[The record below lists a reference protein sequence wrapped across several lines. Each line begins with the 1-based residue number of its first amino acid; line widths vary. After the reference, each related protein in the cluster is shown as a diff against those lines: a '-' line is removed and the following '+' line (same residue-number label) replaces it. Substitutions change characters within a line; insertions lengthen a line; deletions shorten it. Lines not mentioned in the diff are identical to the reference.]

1 VKILLSL
8 LFIISTLFGAEVKE
22 LTWKRGESFLTFL
35 NAHNISQDLYFN
47 LSKSDQELCSELTAG
62 IKYQILYD
70 NDENILQVLIPI
82 SEEMQIHISKN
93 NNKIDNNKSNSTYKV
108 NFVPIQFTE
117 ITQSISIPIKWSP
130 YQDILDNTS
139 NKLLANEFIRAFKRS
154 VDFRKMRVGDN
165 IAIKFTQRIRNGR
178 YFGNPIIHAA
188 MVEIRKRKHYIYMND
203 NDGRYYDE
211 KARSLTSFF
220 MKVPLRYKRISD
232 GFTYKRWHP
241 IKKRYRAHLGI
252 DYAAPTGRKIFAS
265 ADGKIIHKGRK
276 GGYGKTIMIRHKG
289 NYRTLYA
296 HMSRYRSGL
305 KIGSWVKQGRHI
317 GYVGSTGMSTGPHLH
332 FGLYKNG
339 RAVNPNKVITITKEK
354 LRGKAKKKF
363 LVSIKKLSKE
373 LLDTI
378 DNNDNVPLNIKIF
391 KNKSELKLVS

>member
-1 VKILLSL
+1 MLSA
-8 LFIISTLFGAEVKE
+8 LFGAEVKE

-35 NAHNISQDLYFN
+35 DSQTISQDLYFN

-70 NDENILQVLIPI
+70 DKGNILQVLIPI
-82 SEEMQIHISKN
+82 SEEIQIHIKRN
-93 NNKIDNNKSNSTYKV
+93 NNNYEVDFI
-108 NFVPIQFTE
+108 PIIFTE
-117 ITQSISIPIKWSP
+117 ITQTISIPIKWSP

-165 IAIKFTQRIRNGR
+165 VAIKFTQRIRNGK
-178 YFGNPIIHAA
+178 YFGNPVIHAA
-188 MVEIRKRKHYIYMND
+188 MVEVRKRKHYIFMNEK
-203 NDGRYYDE
+203 DGRYYDK

-220 MKVPLRYKRISD
+220 MKVPLRYRRISD
-232 GFTYKRWHP
+232 PFTYKRWHP

-265 ADGKIIHKGRK
+265 ADGKIIHRRRK
-276 GGYGKTIMIRHKG
+276 GGYGKTIIIRHKG
-289 NYRTLYA
+289 NYKTLYA

-305 KIGSWVKQGRHI
+305 RSGSWVKQGQHI

-332 FGLYKNG
+332 FGLYRNG
-339 RAVNPNKVITITKEK
+339 RALNPNKIITITKNK
-354 LRGKAKKKF
+354 LRGKSKKVF
-363 LVSIKKLSKE
+363 LSSIKKLSKE

-378 DNNDNVPLNIKIF
+378 VHDIPPLNIQEFESKTLLT
-391 KNKSELKLVS
+391 KA

>member
-1 VKILLSL
+1 MKILLSL
-8 LFIISTLFGAEVKE
+8 LFIISALFSAEVKE

-47 LSKSDQELCSELTAG
+47 LSSSEQELCSELTAG

-70 NDENILQVLIPI
+70 DDDKILQVLIPI
-82 SEEMQIHISKN
+82 SEEMQIHLTKN
-93 NNKIDNNKSNSTYKV
+93 GNDFKV
-108 NFVPIQFTE
+108 DFVPIEFTQV
-117 ITQSISIPIKWSP
+117 TQTISIPIKWSP

-165 IAIKFTQRIRNGR
+165 VAIKFTQRIRNGR
-178 YFGNPIIHAA
+178 YFGNPVIHAA
-188 MVEIRKRKHYIYMND
+188 MVEVRKRKHFIYMND

-220 MKVPLRYKRISD
+220 MKVPLRYRRISD
-232 GFTYKRWHP
+232 PFTYKRWHP
-241 IKKRYRAHLGI
+241 IKKKYRAHLGI

-265 ADGKIIHKGRK
+265 ADGKIIHRSRK

-289 NYRTLYA
+289 NYKTLYA
-296 HMSRYRSGL
+296 HMSRYRGGL
-305 KIGSWVKQGRHI
+305 RVGSWVKQGTHI

-339 RAVNPNKVITITKEK
+339 RALNPNKVITITKEK
-354 LRGKAKKKF
+354 LRGKAKKQF
-363 LVSIKKLSKE
+363 LVSIKKLSQE
-373 LLDTI
+373 LFDTI
-378 DNNDNVPLNIKIF
+378 KNRTEPLNIPVF
-391 KNKSELKLVS
+391 QNKTELKQQS

>member
-1 VKILLSL
+1 M
-8 LFIISTLFGAEVKE
+8 LFSSEIKE

-35 NAHNISQDLYFN
+35 NSHNISQDLYFN

-70 NDENILQVLIPI
+70 EKKTILQVLIPI
-82 SEEMQIHISKN
+82 SEEMQIHIIKN
-93 NNKIDNNKSNSTYKV
+93 GNNYIVDFTT
-108 NFVPIQFTE
+108 IAFTE
-117 ITQSISIPIKWSP
+117 ITQTISLPIKWSP

-139 NKLLANEFIRAFKRS
+139 NKLLANEFIRAFTKS

-165 IAIKFTQRIRNGR
+165 VAIKFTQRIRNGK
-178 YFGNPIIHAA
+178 YFGNPVIHAA
-188 MVEIRKRKHYIYMND
+188 MVEVRKRKHFIYMND
-203 NDGRYYDE
+203 KDGRYYDQ

-220 MKVPLRYKRISD
+220 MKVPLQYRRISD
-232 GFTYKRWHP
+232 PFTYKRWHP

-265 ADGKIIHKGRK
+265 ADGKIIHRSRK
-276 GGYGKTIMIRHKG
+276 GGYGKTIIIRHKG
-289 NYRTLYA
+289 NYKTLYA
-296 HMSRYRSGL
+296 HMSRYRGGL
-305 KIGSWVKQGRHI
+305 RVGSWIKQGTHI

-339 RAVNPNKVITITKEK
+339 RALNPNRIITVTKDK
-354 LRGKAKKKF
+354 LRGKDKKAF

-378 DNNDNVPLNIKIF
+378 ILSVPPLNIQEFESKTILA
-391 KNKSELKLVS
+391 KK